1 MPRGLDHVV
10 HAVGDLEG
18 AAELYRRLGF
28 TVGARNRHSWGTHN
42 HVVQL
47 PGFFIEL
54 LTVAEPENLG
64 TDGFSNLFGRFH
76 QSFIGNQDG
85 LSLLLL
91 ATDDAATDAAAL
103 QSAGIAASEVLKFER
118 EGKRPDGAT
127 VKVAFSLAFARD
139 AGAPGVGF
147 AVCEQH
153 FPENFW
159 NPAFQRHANLFA
171 ADKLRAMKQAVD
183 KQLADVDKDID
194 DLLERHFKQQREL
207 LDSIKGVGP
216 VTIVTMTALVPELG
230 RLDRRQI
237 SKLIG
242 VAPLANDSGQ
252 HKGRRSIWGGR
263 KDVRSVLYMAILSAI
278 RFNNVIKAFYDRLIA
293 AGKLKKVAMVA
304 CMRKLLTILNAML
317 RDQTLWNAA
326 KHLQPSAT

>member
-1 MPRGLDHVV
+1 
-10 HAVGDLEG
+10 VGDLEG
-18 AAELYRRLGF
+18 VSGLYRRLGF

-42 HVVQL
+42 HIVQL

-103 QSAGIAASEVLKFER
+103 QSAGIAASNVLKFER
-118 EGKRPDGAT
+118 DGKRPDGAT

-147 AVCEQH
+147 AVCQQH

-159 NPAFQRHANLFA
+159 NPAFQRHANSASGIAGAVLVAENPADHHIFLSAFTGVRDLHATSGGVSVVTPQGAIKVMDPA
-171 ADKLRAMKQAVD
+171 AFRNHFGTDPPDISQGARLAALQFRVRDRNALRAALGGGGIAFSVRM
-183 KQLADVDKDID
+183 
-194 DLLERHFKQQREL
+194 
-207 LDSIKGVGP
+207 DS
-216 VTIVTMTALVPELG
+216 TIVAPQSAMGATLVFE
-230 RLDRRQI
+230 
-237 SKLIG
+237 
-242 VAPLANDSGQ
+242 
-252 HKGRRSIWGGR
+252 
-263 KDVRSVLYMAILSAI
+263 
-278 RFNNVIKAFYDRLIA
+278 
-293 AGKLKKVAMVA
+293 
-304 CMRKLLTILNAML
+304 
-317 RDQTLWNAA
+317 
-326 KHLQPSAT
+326 